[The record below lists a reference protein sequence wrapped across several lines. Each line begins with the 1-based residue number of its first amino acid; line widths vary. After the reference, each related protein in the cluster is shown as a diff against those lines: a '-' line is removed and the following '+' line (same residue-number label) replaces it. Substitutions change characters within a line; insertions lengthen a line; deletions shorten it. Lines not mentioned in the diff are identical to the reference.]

1 MDQGQLLLQILA
13 KLENLEKRIETL
25 EKREEEELTQ
35 EENRQAVFASLRK
48 VEELTSRLKDVR
60 TQVQP
65 LLEKAA
71 DAAIEHFRVQPP
83 KRR

>member
-1 MDQGQLLLQILA
+1 MDQVQILMQILT
-13 KLENLEKRIETL
+13 KLENLENRIETL
-25 EKREEEELTQ
+25 EKKEEEKLTQ
-35 EENRQAVFASLRK
+35 EENKQAVFASLRK
-48 VEELTSRLKDVR
+48 VEELSNRLEDVR
-60 TQVQP
+60 AQVRP